1 MPVIN
6 SSRDKRASSYRR
18 AFGGQMTF
26 SAGNKAKG
34 KGMNYYDRARSMT
47 DLTGS
52 VAGDV
57 HQMSH
62 DDIQLMYQAGS
73 GSSFHSGQ
81 MNNEKEQ
88 MGNLNN
94 RFASYIEK
102 VRYLEEQNKI
112 LELKIKQAS
121 KRQSEIEKNEE
132 KNEEIKSHRINID
145 DVTMIKVRLQV
156 ERDNLKGDAVELTR
170 KLEDENSL
178 RQDLEDELNRLRK
191 DVDDATMVRV
201 DLERKIETLR
211 EELEYNRKVHGEEME
226 DFKEQIASQ
235 GINIEVDGITPDM
248 NEILREIRAEYEQI
262 QIKNRDEAEEWYK
275 KKCSELED
283 KARNNQVELEKVNME
298 INEYRKQVTQLEMEL
313 ESLRGTNDYLERN
326 LAGEE
331 KRYEVE
337 INTYQNRVNR
347 LQSDLDKATQ
357 DMKKHLAEYKNLM
370 NVKQSLEK
378 EIDTY
383 RTLLEGEEG
392 RLSTLGSG
400 SSNDDGDS
408 DSSSGES
415 QHPEVQ
421 TRKVVIKT
429 LDKKETKK
437 KEPKAEKAS
446 TESNVE
452 KEDSSTSDEDSS
464 STEDSSDD
472 DSSE

>member
-6 SSRDKRASSYRR
+6 STSRDKRASSYRR
-18 AFGGQMTF
+18 AFGGQTSF
-26 SAGNKAKG
+26 SAGKG
-34 KGMNYYDRARSMT
+34 KMNHYDRARSMT

-52 VAGDV
+52 VAGDPV
-57 HQMSH
+57 SMST
-62 DDIQLMYQAGS
+62 DDIQLMYQAGRQS
-73 GSSFHSGQ
+73 
-81 MNNEKEQ
+81 NEKEQ

-170 KLEDENSL
+170 KLEDENAL
-178 RQDLEDELNRLRK
+178 RNDLEDELQRLRR

-226 DFKEQIASQ
+226 DLKEQIASQ
-235 GINIEVDGITPDM
+235 GINVEVDGITPDM

-262 QIKNRDEAEEWYK
+262 AIKNRDEAEDWYK
-275 KKCSELED
+275 KKCSELEE
-283 KARNNQVELEKVNME
+283 KAKNNQVELEKVSME
-298 INEYRKQVTQLEMEL
+298 INEYRKQVSQLEMEL

-326 LAGEE
+326 LADVE

-337 INTYQNRVNR
+337 VNTFQQRVNR
-347 LQSDLDKATQ
+347 LQSELDKSTQ
-357 DMKKHLAEYKNLM
+357 DMKKHLSEYKNLM

-392 RLSTLGSG
+392 RLSTLGS
-400 SSNDDGDS
+400 DDGDS
-408 DSSSGES
+408 DSSS
-415 QHPEVQ
+415 VK
-421 TRKVVIKT
+421 TRKVIIKT
-429 LDKKETKK
+429 LDKKEPKSKGTK
-437 KEPKAEKAS
+437 ED
-446 TESNVE
+446 E
-452 KEDSSTSDEDSS
+452 KEETTSSEEDSS
-464 STEDSSDD
+464 STEDSSEEE
-472 DSSE
+472 SSD